1 MCDFFLSNFMF
12 HLTTLDCNIGFT
24 NMVYNVVFVHYSC
37 GSINVDYEL
46 IFATVD
52 PPGPQQLAQM
62 LQQSLEDNGGLVS
75 DDGTV
80 FQVDET
86 SIVFEGI

>member
-1 MCDFFLSNFMF
+1 
-12 HLTTLDCNIGFT
+12 
-24 NMVYNVVFVHYSC
+24 MVHNVVFVHYSC

-52 PPGPQQLAQM
+52 PPAPQQLAQM

-80 FQVDET
+80 FQVGET

>member
-1 MCDFFLSNFMF
+1 
-12 HLTTLDCNIGFT
+12 
-24 NMVYNVVFVHYSC
+24 MVDSADYIHYSC

-46 IFATVD
+46 VFATAD
-52 PPGPQQLAQM
+52 PPAPQQLAQM

-80 FQVDET
+80 FEVDET
-86 SIVFEGI
+86 YIVFEGI

>member
-1 MCDFFLSNFMF
+1 
-12 HLTTLDCNIGFT
+12 
-24 NMVYNVVFVHYSC
+24 MVHNGVSVPFSC

-52 PPGPQQLAQM
+52 PPAPQQLAQM

-80 FQVDET
+80 FEVDET
-86 SIVFEGI
+86 SIVFEGT